1 MAELAEACR
10 KEGITVYVSEQVEG
24 IEPGAVT
31 TDRRTIPSDLVV
43 LGLGVEP
50 NSALAEAAGI
60 SLDIWARAALGK
72 IAHEVV
78 SAELHRHRDD
88 VQAAAQVG
96 LAEGV
101 RLLKAGRPGQAAE
114 ILEHSHQLVKA
125 AGIRNA
131 WVSPLLPWLTTALR
145 QQAQATTNLTPAR
158 RRSLLRRAHTVV
170 VKGLRVARSFQNDLP
185 HALREYGMVLAMQGR
200 RRHARRA
207 LDESVAVAERQGQP

>member
-1 MAELAEACR
+1 REAVRLLERTGDQWEVNIARYQIAASLYRLGDLRGAVAEAQR
-10 KEGITVYVSEQVEG
+10 MHQSGL
-24 IEPGAVT
+24 
-31 TDRRTIPSDLVV
+31 DLSD
-43 LGLGVEP
+43 P
-50 NSALAEAAGI
+50 QAAGI

-145 QQAQATTNLTPAR
+145 QEAQATTNLTPAR

-170 VKGLRVARSFQNDLP
+170 VKGLRV
-185 HALREYGMVLAMQGR
+185 
-200 RRHARRA
+200 
-207 LDESVAVAERQGQP
+207 